1 MLYSRPWIFVELDL
15 WLYSRPW
22 IFVELDLCYIVGHGY
37 LLNSTDVT

>member
-15 WLYSRPW
+15 CYVVGHGPW

-37 LLNSTDVT
+37 LLN

>member
-15 WLYSRPW
+15 DLCYTDVSRPW

-37 LLNSTDVT
+37 LLN